1 VSDEPSKPRKPEPP
15 WLGRLS
21 RMGET
26 AQRMQ
31 GKSRGTFGA
40 ASTVKML
47 MEWSCACG
55 WQGTSRES
63 QGWPGWARV
72 PALRRRRVEAEVITR
87 RSDQGR
93 PQASRLGA
101 FPACAAR

>member
-1 VSDEPSKPRKPEPP
+1 MDRFATRSQAVAARGGPAPARRSAPGRANEGQEGEVSDEPSKPRKPEPP

-63 QGWPGWARV
+63 QG
-72 PALRRRRVEAEVITR
+72 
-87 RSDQGR
+87 
-93 PQASRLGA
+93 
-101 FPACAAR
+101 